1 MKALYHTQ
9 LEARTCTT
17 SGYRIHRIITETISI
32 PTPGAPD
39 SHGRAPFSM
48 GKKYKFLGVK
58 GETKDERT

>member
-1 MKALYHTQ
+1 MTALYHTQ

-17 SGYRIHRIITETISI
+17 SAYQIHHITAETISN

-39 SHGRAPFSM
+39 SHCRAPFSM
-48 GKKYKFLGVK
+48 GKKYKFLGVN